1 MRISDWSSDVCSSDL
16 SLTDSFTVTVTDDEG
31 ATTTQAVT
39 ITVLGTNDAPVIS
52 SAVQAGTVT
61 EDGSLTATG
70 QVTATDVDHD
80 AVLSYSVNTTTG
92 SYGSLVPD
100 TAPGAWPYPL
110 TNDPTLPANNQT
122 AQTRV
127 GKEGVRTGRTRCTP

>member
-1 MRISDWSSDVCSSDL
+1 MILRPPRSTRTDTPFPYTTLFRSD
-16 SLTDSFTVTVTDDEG
+16 SLTDTFTVTVTDDEG

-61 EDGSLTATG
+61 EDGSMTATG

-92 SYGSLVPD
+92 SYGSLVLD
-100 TAPGAWPYPL
+100 SATGAWTYTL
-110 TNDPTLPANNQT
+110 TNRKS
-122 AQTRV
+122 TRLNSSH
-127 GKEGVRTGRTRCTP
+127 